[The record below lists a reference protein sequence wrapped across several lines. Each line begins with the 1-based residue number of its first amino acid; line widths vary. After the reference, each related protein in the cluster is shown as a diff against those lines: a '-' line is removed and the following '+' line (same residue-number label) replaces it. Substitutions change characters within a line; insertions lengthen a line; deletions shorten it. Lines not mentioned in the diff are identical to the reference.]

1 MSPITSHIEI
11 ARPAE
16 EVFAYATDPSRF
28 SEWQDDVVSARV
40 EAGQAPG
47 VGSRFTTIRRI
58 GRGERA
64 MTQEVTE
71 SRPPTNWAAH
81 GVDGPV
87 RPNVDMT
94 LEPLDDNTRSRI
106 TVAMDFEGHGIGK
119 LLVPLIVRRLAAKRA
134 PQSYQ
139 HLKEQLERH
148 A

>member
-28 SEWQDDVVSARV
+28 CQWQDDVVSVTV

-47 VGSRFTTIRRI
+47 VGSRFTTIRRM

-64 MTQEVTE
+64 MTQEITE

-87 RPNVDMT
+87 RPLVDMT
-94 LEPLDDNTRSRI
+94 VEPLADNTRSRI
-106 TVAMDFEGHGIGK
+106 TVAMDFEAHGIGK
-119 LLVPLIVRRLAAKRA
+119 LLVPLIVRRQAARRA
-134 PQSYQ
+134 PHSYRR
-139 HLKEQLERH
+139 LKEQLERQ

>member
-28 SEWQDDVVSARV
+28 PEWQDDVVSVRL
-40 EAGQAPG
+40 EPGQTPG

-58 GRGERA
+58 GRSERA
-64 MTQEVTE
+64 MTQEITE

-81 GVDGPV
+81 GVVGPF

-94 LEPLDDNTRSRI
+94 VEPLADNTRSRI
-106 TVAMDFEGHGIGK
+106 TVGMDFEVQGIGK
-119 LLVPLIVRRLAAKRA
+119 WLVPLHARRQAAAPA
-134 PQSYQ
+134 PQS
-139 HLKEQLERH
+139 
-148 A
+148 